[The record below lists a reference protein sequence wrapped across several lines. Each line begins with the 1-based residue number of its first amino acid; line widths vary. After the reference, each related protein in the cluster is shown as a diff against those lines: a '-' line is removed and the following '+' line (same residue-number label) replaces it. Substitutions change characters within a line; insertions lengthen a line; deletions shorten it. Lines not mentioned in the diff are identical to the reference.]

1 MNLAENF
8 SASTH
13 IQITWCSFSIPNGIM
28 DRLFIIYTLLSI
40 YSSWSY
46 HDLLYH
52 YIQSSS
58 TGINS
63 LKNIH
68 LLACCKKCISFVFIQ
83 ISAFGIWKEN
93 RNIKHS
99 FALPQGNFKWWRLL
113 NHHFFKMFYRNFEN
127 VQHQQRYKRTNTG
140 MSKNNDESDQLL
152 IYQRFQD
159 ILIFLF
165 NLSIINWVYIS
176 FLSWSK
182 LKDIEIQLNAVRSFK
197 CFYTLRLWK
206 LEVLVLF
213 VRILEFFFSKS

>member
-1 MNLAENF
+1 M
-8 SASTH
+8 H
-13 IQITWCSFSIPNGIM
+13 SI
-28 DRLFIIYTLLSI
+28 
-40 YSSWSY
+40 
-46 HDLLYH
+46 
-52 YIQSSS
+52 
-58 TGINS
+58 
-63 LKNIH
+63 
-68 LLACCKKCISFVFIQ
+68 ISFVFIQ

-113 NHHFFKMFYRNFEN
+113 NHHFFKMLYRNFEN

-213 VRILEFFFSKS
+213 VRILEFFFPNHNKWKYGINKNNILALGMKMRMIFVQIPIYCIQFLTNIQKQCMNLSLFPIAIG